1 MVVSNRILMYVS
13 NKVAPNIENRLNPKR
28 VLNIKLRVLNIKLL
42 QMKTQHGS

>member
-28 VLNIKLRVLNIKLL
+28 VLNIKLL